1 MTVVTV
7 YDPPQCC
14 TTGVCGP
21 EVDPK
26 LAQFAGDLDWLKNQ
40 GITVTRYNLAQEPGQ
55 FVENKIVKAAL
66 ERSGEDEL
74 PIILVGEDLTSS
86 GRFPDRTELSAM
98 VGIDADASTVDT
110 APTASG
116 CGCGPSEASCG

>member
-1 MTVVTV
+1 MTVLTV

-14 TTGVCGP
+14 TSGVCGP

-40 GITVTRYNLAQEPGQ
+40 GVTVTRYNLAQEPAQ
-55 FVENKIVKAAL
+55 FVESSIVKAAL

-74 PIILVGEDLTSS
+74 PIILVGEELASS
-86 GRFPDRTELSAM
+86 GRFPDRIELSAM
-98 VGIDADASTVDT
+98 VGIEADASTVD
-110 APTASG
+110 AKSAASG
-116 CGCGPSEASCG
+116 CGCGPSEPSSC